1 MEGLLLVDKPVNWT
15 SFDVVKYVRGVVS
28 RASGIPNKRVK
39 VGHSGTLDPF
49 ATGLI
54 ILMVGKNYTSQAE
67 HFLKLDKSYKATMEL
82 GKVSSTG
89 DPEGELTESNVNGLH
104 PTRSEVEAVLKTFE
118 GPSKQTPPAFSAIK
132 VDGVRAYKLA
142 RQNLPVKLNPRE
154 INIRSIELISY
165 DYPLVE
171 FVTHVS
177 SGTYIRTLVEDIGS
191 ALKTGAYTKKLRR
204 LSIDSYSID
213 QAKTIEDIT
222 EQTIASMLENKLSN

>member
-89 DPEGELTESNVNGLH
+89 DTEGELTESNVNGLR
-104 PTRSEVEAVLKTFE
+104 PTRSEVEAVLKAFE
-118 GPSKQTPPAFSAIK
+118 GLSKQTPPAFSAIK

-165 DYPLVE
+165 DYPLIE
-171 FVTHVS
+171 IVTHVS
-177 SGTYIRTLVEDIGS
+177 SGTYIRTLVEDIGL